1 MLREKAADRDA
12 ASTGSLNCEVSRRG
26 IFLVDEIVS
35 SRHEIIDGVL
45 LRRLH
50 AGLMPRFSTLAA
62 TAHMGECDDPSA
74 LQPRQQRWIKNWR
87 DGQPVCAIGLKQGW
101 VRAIHCEIFA
111 IKNRQ
116 RNHGSIRTLRQ
127 DFF

>member
-12 ASTGSLNCEVSRRG
+12 AGTGSLDREVSRRR
-26 IFLVDEIVS
+26 IFLVDEIVGS
-35 SRHEIIDGVL
+35 GHEIIDGVL

-50 AGLMPRFSTLAA
+50 AGLVPRFSTLAA
-62 TAHMGECDDPSA
+62 TAHMRECDNPSA

-87 DGQPVCAIGLKQGW
+87 DSQPVCAIGLKQGW
-101 VRAIHCEIFA
+101 VRTIHGEIFA

-116 RNHGSIRTLRQ
+116 RNHGPIRTLRQ
-127 DFF
+127 NFF